1 MPVVDRHT
9 CPHRAQPPCAHRH
22 HRAHYDDSV
31 TVVLI
36 AAIAAVPLLLWAVA
50 RSGARPTP
58 VMPPVDDEHG
68 RPAA

>member
-1 MPVVDRHT
+1 M
-9 CPHRAQPPCAHRH
+9 
-22 HRAHYDDSV
+22 RAHYDGGV

-50 RSGARPTP
+50 RSGTRPTP